1 MPGRGTHGASVSR
14 LQTFVLV
21 AVIGALLSGM
31 TGRATAA
38 PVTPQVSS
46 AAAQESWSPPR
57 TVYIPQTGHTING
70 VFLDVW
76 RAWSGAASFG
86 NPITEEF
93 EENGRI
99 VQYYEYA
106 RFEYWPNDP
115 NGNVVHFGKIGEE
128 LMQLQIDDMT
138 DSTAPESGQALLD
151 AAEPVDANDV
161 DTTSTNRRYIPE
173 TGHTVQ
179 FGFKSF
185 WEATGEASYLG
196 YPVTEEYVVD
206 GTTYQ
211 FFERG
216 QLRWEPGEKVG
227 MIPVGERLAQR
238 YNLDTSAV
246 PQGSTPTYSESLFV
260 PPQTPTPTTSTRVQP
275 DPTAEKWI
283 EVNLSTQYLIAWQ
296 GDVRVNEA
304 YVSTGKEGF
313 ETPPGTFQILVK
325 KPVEDMEGVIG
336 GEYYNVPEV
345 PHVMYFTDVGHAF
358 HGTYWHSNFGTPM
371 SHGCVNLTIGFAEWL
386 YNWTPLG
393 TRVEIHY

>member
-1 MPGRGTHGASVSR
+1 MT
-14 LQTFVLV
+14 LQD
-21 AVIGALLSGM
+21 
-31 TGRATAA
+31 
-38 PVTPQVSS
+38 
-46 AAAQESWSPPR
+46 SWAPPR
-57 TVYIPQTGHTING
+57 TVYIPQTGHTIDG

-76 RAWSGAASFG
+76 RAWSGTASFG
-86 NPITEEF
+86 YPITEKFQED
-93 EENGRI
+93 GRT
-99 VQYYEYA
+99 VQHYQYA
-106 RFEYWPNDP
+106 RFEYWPDDP
-115 NGNVVHFGKIGEE
+115 NGNVVHFGEIGGE
-128 LMQLQIDDMT
+128 LMQLQIEDLT
-138 DSTAPESGQALLD
+138 GSATPESEPPLLR
-151 AAEPVDANDV
+151 ATQPVESDDG
-161 DTTSTNRRYIPE
+161 DTTSATRRYVPE

-196 YPVTEEYVVD
+196 YPLTEEYVAN

-216 QLRWEPGEKVG
+216 QLQWEPGQKVQ
-227 MIPVGERLAQR
+227 MVPVGERLAQR
-238 YNLDTSAV
+238 YSLDTSAV
-246 PQGSTPTYSESLFV
+246 PQDDTPAYSENLFV
-260 PPQTPTPTTSTRVQP
+260 PPQTPTPATSSRVQP
-275 DPTAEKWI
+275 GPEAEKWI
-283 EVNLSTQYLIAWQ
+283 EVDLSTQYVIAWQ

-304 YVSTGKEGF
+304 YASTGKAGF

-345 PHVMYFTDVGHAF
+345 PHVMYFTNVGHAF

-371 SHGCVNLTIGFAEWL
+371 SHGCVNLTFGFAEWL